1 MQYINKPR
9 ILFVDDERLILSSL
23 KRVASRVDAEILT
36 AESGALALEILSNTP
51 IDIIVSD
58 MKMPEM
64 DGIQLLEQVAKIA
77 PETVRI
83 MLTGCDDM
91 SLVLSAV
98 NQGRVWGYLQKPW
111 DNNQLIVTLKQAL
124 QLQQVLA
131 ERTLMRRTLDQY
143 QQYHKTKFEGFIG
156 NSVPMQFVYTCIEQC
171 SSSNAS
177 VFITGPSGSG
187 KEVAAQAIHRLSKRS
202 NGSFIALNC
211 AAIPSE
217 LMESE
222 IFGHIKGAFSGAISN
237 RDGAATLADGGS
249 LFLDEIGEMDIKL
262 QAKLL
267 RFIQTGCFQK
277 VGSGKEEHV
286 DIRFISATN
295 RDPQIAIAEKKLR
308 EDLYYRLN
316 VISISLPALCERG
329 NDTIQLA
336 ENFLSHF
343 SQLEGK
349 VFAGFSSVAEKLIST
364 HPWPGNVRQLQ
375 NVIHSAVVMSEG
387 PLISDNII
395 LQQLN
400 ANSLVSSSMPTPVS
414 SQKVPL
420 SIHDGQ
426 VQNAHQKNTV
436 NYADAAIMSLADVER
451 NAIEQAILVCQDNI
465 VKAASELGVSP
476 STLYRKIQ
484 QWQTVPHE

>member
-1 MQYINKPR
+1 MQYMNKPR

-23 KRVASRVDAEILT
+23 KRVASKLDAEILT

-64 DGIQLLEQVAKIA
+64 DGIELLEQVAKIA

-111 DNNQLIVTLKQAL
+111 DNNHLIVTLKQAL

-295 RDPQIAIAEKKLR
+295 RDPQIAIAEKKIAGR
-308 EDLYYRLN
+308 F
-316 VISISLPALCERG
+316 I
-329 NDTIQLA
+329 
-336 ENFLSHF
+336 LS
-343 SQLEGK
+343 S
-349 VFAGFSSVAEKLIST
+349 
-364 HPWPGNVRQLQ
+364 
-375 NVIHSAVVMSEG
+375 
-387 PLISDNII
+387 
-395 LQQLN
+395 
-400 ANSLVSSSMPTPVS
+400 
-414 SQKVPL
+414 
-420 SIHDGQ
+420 
-426 VQNAHQKNTV
+426 
-436 NYADAAIMSLADVER
+436 
-451 NAIEQAILVCQDNI
+451 
-465 VKAASELGVSP
+465 
-476 STLYRKIQ
+476 
-484 QWQTVPHE
+484 